1 MENKFE
7 YQVVDFIVS
16 TTDFTES
23 NEIEVNASPNYIEV
37 TIDGDT
43 ITFFNTGEVTVTMDG
58 EYKIKYLDTIKEVM
72 ESGEEIW
79 MMFNN
84 CFEEVNECTINR

>member
-1 MENKFE
+1 MKKNFKD
-7 YQVVDFIVS
+7 QVVDFIVS
-16 TTDFTES
+16 ATDFTES
-23 NEIEVNASPNYIEV
+23 NEIEVCASPNYIEV

-58 EYKIKYLDTIKEVM
+58 EYNIKHLDNIKEVM

-79 MMFNN
+79 AMYDS
-84 CFEEVNECTINR
+84 CTKSVSAN

>member
-1 MENKFE
+1 MKKNLKD
-7 YQVVDFIVS
+7 QVVDFIVS
-16 TTDFTES
+16 VTDFTES
-23 NEIEVNASPNYIEV
+23 NEIEVCASPNYIEV

-58 EYKIKYLDTIKEVM
+58 EYNIKYLDNIKEVM

-79 MMFNN
+79 AMYDS
-84 CFEEVNECTINR
+84 CTKSVSAN

>member
-1 MENKFE
+1 MKKDLKN
-7 YQVVDFIVS
+7 QVVDFIVS
-16 TTDFTES
+16 ATDFTES
-23 NEIEVNASPNYIEV
+23 NEIEVCASPNYIEV

-58 EYKIKYLDTIKEVM
+58 EYNIKYLDNIKEVM

-79 MMFNN
+79 AMYDS
-84 CFEEVNECTINR
+84 CTKSVSAN